1 MDAQQR
7 VLGPA
12 NTRWNDYVGTV
23 AADDAEAV
31 QDRPS
36 LYELA
41 HIDRDR
47 YTILGIELNV
57 DGSTTATIYAIDRI
71 EHAISRQDEIV
82 QLGRSRGEIPV
93 TRVEIPEPHVEEFLQ
108 HAFKRISIRMVTQ
121 DLRDQVLVVIES
133 TVAEDLEPS

>member
-1 MDAQQR
+1 MDAQHR

-12 NTRWNDYVGTV
+12 NTQWNDYVGTV

-71 EHAISRQDEIV
+71 EHAITRQAEIV
-82 QLGRSRGEIPV
+82 DLGRSRGEIRV
-93 TRVEIPEPHVEEFLQ
+93 TRFEIPEPHVEEFLQ
-108 HAFKRISIRMVTQ
+108 HQEILDSDDDAGSARPGSRRHRVNCGRGPRAIAR
-121 DLRDQVLVVIES
+121 
-133 TVAEDLEPS
+133 

>member
-1 MDAQQR
+1 MLGAFRSPSPLIFRHLPFILTWKGGVMDAQHR

-12 NTRWNDYVGTV
+12 NTQWNDYVGTV

-57 DGSTTATIYAIDRI
+57 DGSTTATSY
-71 EHAISRQDEIV
+71 SEI
-82 QLGRSRGEIPV
+82 GRRC
-93 TRVEIPEPHVEEFLQ
+93 
-108 HAFKRISIRMVTQ
+108 
-121 DLRDQVLVVIES
+121 
-133 TVAEDLEPS
+133 